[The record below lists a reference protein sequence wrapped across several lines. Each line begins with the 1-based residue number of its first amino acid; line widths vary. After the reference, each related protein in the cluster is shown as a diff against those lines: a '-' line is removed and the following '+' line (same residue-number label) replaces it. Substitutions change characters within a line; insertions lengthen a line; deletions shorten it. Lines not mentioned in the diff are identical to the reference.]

1 MSLMNLRQRKNELR
15 VKYKKIRTECP
26 NDVKQRLDNGIAEK
40 FLSLEEYKN
49 CDTLFI
55 FVSSPIEVDTSEI
68 INKAL
73 ADGKKVAV
81 PKCRDKWGLM
91 DFYFITSTESLK
103 KGAFS
108 IMEPDPEKCEL
119 VKDLSQGLCVVPG
132 LSFDFQGY
140 RLGFGKGYYDRF
152 LDKFKGVSVGICYSK
167 CIEKELPKGNY
178 DKQVDILVT
187 EKYINHTQIVFGEGL
202 V

>member
-1 MSLMNLRQRKNELR
+1 MSLMNLRQRKSELR
-15 VKYKKIRTECP
+15 AKYKRIRTECP
-26 NDVKQRLDNGIAEK
+26 KDVKQKLDHGIADK
-40 FLSLEEYKN
+40 FLSLDEYKH
-49 CDTLFI
+49 CETLFI
-55 FVSSPIEVDTSEI
+55 FVSSSIEVDTYEI
-68 INKAL
+68 IGKAL

-81 PKCRDKWGLM
+81 PKCRDKSGLM
-91 DFYFITSTESLK
+91 DFYFITSTDCLK

-119 VKDLSQGLCVVPG
+119 ADDLSQGVCVVPG

-152 LDKFKGVSVGICYSK
+152 LDKFKGISVGICYSK